1 MRAGLVVACHDVS
14 EGGLAVS
21 LAEMCIAGRLGA
33 RIDALPHDDLTT
45 ALFSESSGRLV
56 VEVRPRSVDAFMKI
70 MGRSAAT
77 LGHVT
82 IDAELAFPGVE
93 PIPVGH
99 LVDAFN
105 TGGRR

>member
-1 MRAGLVVACHDVS
+1 MGVEAD
-14 EGGLAVS
+14 
-21 LAEMCIAGRLGA
+21 IRLGA

-70 MGRSAAT
+70 MGRSAARF
-77 LGHVT
+77 GEVT
-82 IDAELAFPGVE
+82 ADAELTIPGIE

-99 LVDAFN
+99 LVVAFI